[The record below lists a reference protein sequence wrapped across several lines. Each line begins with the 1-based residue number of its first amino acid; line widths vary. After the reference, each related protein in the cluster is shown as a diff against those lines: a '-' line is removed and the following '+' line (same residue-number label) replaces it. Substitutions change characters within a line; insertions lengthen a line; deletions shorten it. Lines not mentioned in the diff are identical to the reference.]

1 MSVLLAACFNIVSS
15 VSIIL
20 VNKQIASV
28 CGFDFIL
35 TMLFLNFLTT
45 ASLLELLAKLRW
57 FEKKHLP
64 QRDRW
69 LVAGMALSTVLL
81 NNCSNE
87 DHAVA
92 GACAGAVAK
101 SFTAPLERL
110 KLVLQ
115 NQHLSVGHAA
125 EMPLRDLF
133 HGISQLLQEPSGLP
147 GLWRGNWSN
156 VLRVLPTYGA
166 RFWLFSL
173 CNDALLGLVPQSDT
187 RRFLSG
193 GVAGVGAL
201 VLTHPLDTMRTRLA
215 AARVFADEK
224 SYKGLSDCL
233 RRTWRSGGISGLYA
247 GYVASMLEIAPYTA
261 IAFTSYEGVKQRLQG
276 HLPPWAAKICAGVC
290 SGCAATGVC
299 YPLDTVRRQ
308 LMLDGALGFDCRYH
322 GSIVRCCR
330 SLCSQGG
337 LVQFYKGWSV
347 TMLKSVPTVTITFFT
362 KANSVGF
369 YQITKLLIIPTVMG
383 LQRWQGQPG
392 VYSQKVIL
400 SIVVTGIG
408 VAIATVSDFELN
420 VRGTIL
426 ALMSILST
434 AQYQIWQGSKQ
445 HEHGVSATQITYS
458 VAWPQSCAGLLSALL
473 ADVWVPRLK

>member
-87 DHAVA
+87 
-92 GACAGAVAK
+92 
-101 SFTAPLERL
+101 
-110 KLVLQ
+110 
-115 NQHLSVGHAA
+115 
-125 EMPLRDLF
+125 
-133 HGISQLLQEPSGLP
+133 
-147 GLWRGNWSN
+147 
-156 VLRVLPTYGA
+156 
-166 RFWLFSL
+166 
-173 CNDALLGLVPQSDT
+173 
-187 RRFLSG
+187 
-193 GVAGVGAL
+193 
-201 VLTHPLDTMRTRLA
+201 
-215 AARVFADEK
+215 
-224 SYKGLSDCL
+224 
-233 RRTWRSGGISGLYA
+233 
-247 GYVASMLEIAPYTA
+247 
-261 IAFTSYEGVKQRLQG
+261 
-276 HLPPWAAKICAGVC
+276 
-290 SGCAATGVC
+290 
-299 YPLDTVRRQ
+299 
-308 LMLDGALGFDCRYH
+308 
-322 GSIVRCCR
+322 
-330 SLCSQGG
+330 
-337 LVQFYKGWSV
+337 
-347 TMLKSVPTVTITFFT
+347 
-362 KANSVGF
+362 ANSVGF

-473 ADVWVPRLK
+473 ADVWVPRLKTLFLMRPSSLLEHQLTDKGDLYWIALCNILAVCTNISVYGLIGRTSPVTYQVVGQLKTVLVVAFGYAFFDARVSLGWLLMRFTGVAIAIVGVFSYALCKNTEGREKKS